1 MTICLLLI
9 GDGREDYAERTL
21 VSAAENLPDFDYTVE
36 VDDTDH
42 KLGFA
47 GAIQAGWELAL
58 TTDADF
64 IFHLELDFTFNRP
77 VPIDEMR
84 ATLERH
90 RYLAQ
95 MALLRQPWND
105 RERKAGGIIQ
115 ADPGNF
121 AFNDGWIQH
130 AKFFTTNPS
139 LYPRWVAERGWP
151 QGQQSEGHFSLK
163 LFASDPKIRSAFWG
177 DGSEWVTHIGNERQG
192 TGY

>member
-1 MTICLLLI
+1 MTVCLLLI
-9 GDGREDYAERTL
+9 GDGRHDYRDRTL
-21 VSAAENLPDFDYTVE
+21 ASAAENLPPFDYCVE

-42 KLGFA
+42 EMGFA
-47 GAIQAGWELAL
+47 GAIQAGWDAAL
-58 TTDADF
+58 ETDCDF

-77 VPIDEMR
+77 VPIEEMR
-84 ATLERH
+84 HTLELCP
-90 RYLAQ
+90 YLAQ
-95 MALLRQPWND
+95 IALLRQPWNE
-105 RERKAGGIIQ
+105 RERKAGGIVQ

-163 LFASDPKIRSAFWG
+163 LFASDTSVRSAFWG
-177 DGSEWVTHIGNERQG
+177 HGEEWVHHIGDERRG